1 MSAGRVY
8 ERQSAHILDRKEKRG
23 MTDTVIFDLDGTLL
37 DTLEDLTDSVNYAM
51 ETFGF
56 PVHTIDEVRTFV
68 GNGAP
73 KLLERSIPQGLENP
87 DYEAA
92 LAAFKAHYAEHCEDK
107 TSPYE
112 GVQEMLAELKAQGYH
127 LAIVSNKFDGAVK
140 KLCKKYCGEFISVSI
155 GESAEVKRKP
165 APDTVYR
172 ALRELG
178 CVASHAVYVG
188 DSEVDIQTAKNASL
202 PCISVTWGFR
212 AEEKLRSEG
221 APESMIIRSPQ
232 ALAPLL
238 ARLRT
243 EG

>member
-1 MSAGRVY
+1 
-8 ERQSAHILDRKEKRG
+8 

-37 DTLEDLTDSVNYAM
+37 DTLEDLTDSVNHAM
-51 ETFGF
+51 EKFGF
-56 PVHTIDEVRTFV
+56 PVHTIEEIRTFV

-73 KLLERSIPQGLENP
+73 KLLERSIPDGVANP

-92 LAAFKAHYAEHCEDK
+92 LTAFKAHYAEHCEDK
-107 TSPYE
+107 TGPYA
-112 GVQEMLAELKAQGYH
+112 GVPEMLAGLKEQGYH
-127 LAIVSNKFDGAVK
+127 LAVVSNKFDGAVK
-140 KLCKKYCGEFISVSI
+140 KLCKKYFGEFISVSI
-155 GESAEVKRKP
+155 GESEEVKRKP

-178 CVASHAVYVG
+178 CDAFHAVYVG

-212 AEEKLRSEG
+212 SEEKLRDEG
-221 APESMIIRSPQ
+221 APEHMMIRTPRE
-232 ALAPLL
+232 LVPLL
-238 ARLRT
+238 ARLRE

>member
-1 MSAGRVY
+1 
-8 ERQSAHILDRKEKRG
+8 

-37 DTLEDLTDSVNYAM
+37 DTLEDLTDSVNHAM
-51 ETFGF
+51 EKFGF
-56 PVHTIDEVRTFV
+56 PVHTIEEIRTFV

-73 KLLERSIPQGLENP
+73 KLLERSIPGGVENS

-107 TSPYE
+107 TGPYA
-112 GVQEMLAELKAQGYH
+112 GVPEMLAGLKEQGYH
-127 LAIVSNKFDGAVK
+127 LAVVSNKFDGAVK
-140 KLCKKYCGEFISVSI
+140 KLCKKYFGEFISVSI
-155 GESAEVKRKP
+155 GESEEVKRKP

-178 CVASHAVYVG
+178 CDASHAVYVG

-212 AEEKLRSEG
+212 SEEKLRDEG
-221 APESMIIRSPQ
+221 APEHMMIRTPRE
-232 ALAPLL
+232 LVTLL
-238 ARLRT
+238 ARLRE

>member
-1 MSAGRVY
+1 M
-8 ERQSAHILDRKEKRG
+8 
-23 MTDTVIFDLDGTLL
+23 DTVIFDLDGTLL

-51 ETFGF
+51 EQFGF
-56 PVHTIDEVRTFV
+56 PLHTIAEVRTFV

-73 KLLERSIPQGLENP
+73 KLLERSIPQGAAHP

-107 TSPYE
+107 TRPYA
-112 GVQEMLAELKAQGYH
+112 GVPEMLAELKEQGYH

-140 KLCKKYCGEFISVSI
+140 KLCKKYFGEFISVSI

-172 ALRELG
+172 ALHELESD
-178 CVASHAVYVG
+178 ASRAVYVG

-212 AEEKLRSEG
+212 TEEKLRSEG
-221 APESMIIRSPQ
+221 APENRLIRTPQ

-238 ARLRT
+238 ARLRL
-243 EG
+243 EE

>member
-1 MSAGRVY
+1 MYSPV
-8 ERQSAHILDRKEKRG
+8 EENRKESS

-37 DTLEDLTDSVNYAM
+37 DTLEDLTDSVNHAM

-107 TSPYE
+107 TKPYE
-112 GVQEMLAELKAQGYH
+112 GVLKVLSELKAQGYH
-127 LAIVSNKFDGAVK
+127 LAVVSNKFDGAVK
-140 KLCKKYCGEFISVSI
+140 KLCKKYFGEFIPVSI

-172 ALRELG
+172 ALRELESD
-178 CVASHAVYVG
+178 ASRAVYVG

-212 AEEKLRSEG
+212 TEEKLRSEG
-221 APESMIIRSPQ
+221 AKEEMMIKTPQ
-232 ALAPLL
+232 AIVPLL
-238 ARLRT
+238 ARLRA

>member
-1 MSAGRVY
+1 MDLSREKEIAGG
-8 ERQSAHILDRKEKRG
+8 K
-23 MTDTVIFDLDGTLL
+23 MNTVIFDLDGTLL

-51 ETFGF
+51 EQFGF
-56 PVHTIDEVRTFV
+56 PVHTIAEVRTFV

-73 KLLERSIPQGLENP
+73 KLLERSIPQGVENP

-107 TSPYE
+107 TRPYA
-112 GVQEMLAELKAQGYH
+112 GVPEMLAGLKEQGYH

-140 KLCKKYCGEFISVSI
+140 KLCKKYFGEFISVSI

-172 ALRELG
+172 ALHELG
-178 CVASHAVYVG
+178 CDGSRAVYVG

-212 AEEKLRSEG
+212 TEEKLRGEG
-221 APESMIIRSPQ
+221 APENMLIRTPQ

-238 ARLRT
+238 DRLRT

>member
-1 MSAGRVY
+1 
-8 ERQSAHILDRKEKRG
+8 

-37 DTLEDLTDSVNYAM
+37 DTLEDLTDSVNHAM
-51 ETFGF
+51 EKFGF
-56 PVHTIDEVRTFV
+56 PVHTIEEIRTFV

-73 KLLERSIPQGLENP
+73 KLLERSIPDGVANP

-92 LAAFKAHYAEHCEDK
+92 LTAFKAHYAEHCEDK
-107 TSPYE
+107 TGPYE
-112 GVQEMLAELKAQGYH
+112 GVPEMLGGLKEQGYH
-127 LAIVSNKFDGAVK
+127 LAVVSNKFDGAVK
-140 KLCKKYCGEFISVSI
+140 KLCKKYFGEFISVSI
-155 GESAEVKRKP
+155 GESEEVKRKP

-178 CVASHAVYVG
+178 CDASHAVYVG

-212 AEEKLRSEG
+212 TEEKLRDEG
-221 APESMIIRSPQ
+221 APEHMMIRTPRE
-232 ALAPLL
+232 LVPLL
-238 ARLRT
+238 ARLRE

>member
-1 MSAGRVY
+1 MN
-8 ERQSAHILDRKEKRG
+8 
-23 MTDTVIFDLDGTLL
+23 TVIFDLDGTLL

-51 ETFGF
+51 EQFGF
-56 PVHTIDEVRTFV
+56 PVHTIEEVRTFV

-73 KLLERSIPQGLENP
+73 KLLERSIPQGAAHP

-107 TSPYE
+107 TRPYE
-112 GVQEMLAELKAQGYH
+112 GVLEMLAELKEQGYH

-140 KLCKKYCGEFISVSI
+140 KLCKKYFGEFISVSI

-172 ALRELG
+172 ALHELESD
-178 CVASHAVYVG
+178 VSRAVYVG

-212 AEEKLRSEG
+212 TEEKLRSEG
-221 APESMIIRSPQ
+221 APEDRMIRTPQ

-238 ARLRT
+238 ARLRE

>member
-1 MSAGRVY
+1 LEEQKKSRLRKSRTG
-8 ERQSAHILDRKEKRG
+8 RKESG

-56 PVHTIDEVRTFV
+56 PRHTIDEVRSFV

-73 KLLERSIPQGLENP
+73 KLLERSIPQGVENP

-92 LAAFKAHYAEHCEDK
+92 LAAFKAHYAAHCEDK
-107 TSPYE
+107 TKPYD
-112 GVQEMLAELKAQGYH
+112 GVPGMLAALKSEGYH
-127 LAIVSNKFDGAVK
+127 LAVVSNKFDGAVK
-140 KLCKKYCGEFISVSI
+140 KLCKKYFGEFITVSI
-155 GESAEVKRKP
+155 GESAKVKRKP

-178 CVASHAVYVG
+178 CDASRAVYVG
-188 DSEVDIQTAKNASL
+188 DSEVDIQTAQNASL

-212 AEEKLRSEG
+212 TEEKLRSEG
-221 APESMIIRSPQ
+221 AREDMMIRTPQ
-232 ALAPLL
+232 TLVPLL
-238 ARLRT
+238 ARLRA

>member
-1 MSAGRVY
+1 
-8 ERQSAHILDRKEKRG
+8 

-37 DTLEDLTDSVNYAM
+37 DTLEDLTDSVNHAM
-51 ETFGF
+51 EKFGF
-56 PVHTIDEVRTFV
+56 PVHTIEEIRTFV

-73 KLLERSIPQGLENP
+73 KLLERSIPDGVANP

-92 LAAFKAHYAEHCEDK
+92 LTAFKAHYAEHCEDK
-107 TSPYE
+107 TGPYE
-112 GVQEMLAELKAQGYH
+112 GVPEMLAGLKEQGYH
-127 LAIVSNKFDGAVK
+127 LAVVSNKFDGAVK
-140 KLCKKYCGEFISVSI
+140 KLCKKYFGEFISVSI
-155 GESAEVKRKP
+155 GESEEVKRKP

-178 CVASHAVYVG
+178 CDASHAVYVG

-212 AEEKLRSEG
+212 SEEKLRDEG
-221 APESMIIRSPQ
+221 APEHMMIRTPRE
-232 ALAPLL
+232 LVPLL
-238 ARLRT
+238 ARLRE

>member
-1 MSAGRVY
+1 
-8 ERQSAHILDRKEKRG
+8 

-37 DTLEDLTDSVNYAM
+37 DTLEDLTDSVNHAM
-51 ETFGF
+51 EKFGF
-56 PVHTIDEVRTFV
+56 PVHTIEEIRTFV

-73 KLLERSIPQGLENP
+73 KLLERSIPDGVANP

-92 LAAFKAHYAEHCEDK
+92 LTAFKAHYAEHCEDK
-107 TSPYE
+107 TGPYE
-112 GVQEMLAELKAQGYH
+112 GVPEMLAGLKEQGYH
-127 LAIVSNKFDGAVK
+127 LAVVSNKFDGAVK
-140 KLCKKYCGEFISVSI
+140 KLCKKYFGGFISVSI
-155 GESAEVKRKP
+155 GESEEVKRKP

-178 CVASHAVYVG
+178 CDASHAVYVG

-212 AEEKLRSEG
+212 TEEKLRDEG
-221 APESMIIRSPQ
+221 APEHMMIRTPRE
-232 ALAPLL
+232 LVPLL
-238 ARLRT
+238 ARLRE

>member
-1 MSAGRVY
+1 MQWEEQG
-8 ERQSAHILDRKEKRG
+8 G

-51 ETFGF
+51 KTFGF
-56 PVHTIDEVRTFV
+56 PAHTIAEVRTFV

-73 KLLERSIPQGLENP
+73 KLLERSLPQGVENP

-107 TSPYE
+107 TRPYE
-112 GVQEMLAELKAQGYH
+112 GVPEMLAELKGQGYH
-127 LAIVSNKFDGAVK
+127 LAVVSNKFDGAVK
-140 KLCKKYCGEFISVSI
+140 KLCKKYFGEFISVSI

-178 CVASHAVYVG
+178 CDASRAVYVG
-188 DSEVDIQTAKNASL
+188 DSEVDILTAKNASL

-212 AEEKLRSEG
+212 TEERLRSEG
-221 APESMIIRSPQ
+221 AREEMLIRTPQ
-232 ALAPLL
+232 MLAPLL
-238 ARLRT
+238 ARLRP
-243 EG
+243 EE

>member
-1 MSAGRVY
+1 M
-8 ERQSAHILDRKEKRG
+8 
-23 MTDTVIFDLDGTLL
+23 DTVIFDLDGTLL

-51 ETFGF
+51 RKFGF
-56 PVHTIDEVRTFV
+56 PEHTIAEVRSFV

-73 KLLERSIPQGLENP
+73 KLLERSIPQGVGNP
-87 DYEAA
+87 AYEAA

-112 GVQEMLAELKAQGYH
+112 GVPEMLAELKGQGYH

-140 KLCKKYCGEFISVSI
+140 KLCKKYFGDFISVSI

-178 CVASHAVYVG
+178 SDAARAVYVG
-188 DSEVDIQTAKNASL
+188 DSEVDIQTAKNAAL

-212 AEEKLRSEG
+212 SEERLRSEG
-221 APESMIIRSPQ
+221 APENRLVRAPQ
-232 ALAPLL
+232 SLAPLL
-238 ARLRT
+238 ARLRA